1 MSRTPADPRRDAGGW
16 ATAGLWLRGTI
27 DLAGDIYRGTV
38 DIVENTHTTI
48 SERHRGLNPA
58 ADIEAPIR
66 RLVYRQVRDIGAL
79 SFALTRAGAAPS
91 RALAPWPTG
100 ARPADLSLHL
110 QSALNGV
117 CGDYLTRRG
126 NALAL
131 DMAFVDAEGHVLDL
145 AEAAARPQSGAG
157 PSDHLVLLIH
167 GLGMND
173 RHWQA
178 RGTDM
183 GARLA
188 DDLGAAVWRL
198 RYNTGQAIVDNGQAL
213 AEQLEQLWLADERPA
228 RTITL
233 VGHSMGGLVARC
245 ALEYAR
251 AAGLGW
257 VGCLDGLVCLGSPHR
272 GAPLARLGHLLARGL
287 SWSAYSRS
295 FVSLVEA
302 RSAGIKDLR
311 DGVAWPAGSGDEIG
325 PTGYL
330 PGYLLIAAT
339 LGVEDDDPLA
349 DTLGDLLVGV
359 SSAADARSG
368 AHGRNVALEVFPRLH
383 HFDLLYDDAVYA
395 HIRDWLVARQDASN
409 HNALNNKE

>member
-1 MSRTPADPRRDAGGW
+1 MSRMPPDKTRDASGW

-38 DIVENTHTTI
+38 DIVENTHSTI

-58 ADIEAPIR
+58 ARIEAPIR
-66 RLVYRQVRDIGAL
+66 RLVYRQVRDIGSL

-91 RALAPWPTG
+91 ARLAPWNG
-100 ARPADLSLHL
+100 QARAADLSLHL

-117 CGDYLTRRG
+117 CGDHLARRG

-131 DMAFVDAEGHVLDL
+131 DMTLVDAAGHVLDL
-145 AEAAARPQSGAG
+145 AEAAARPQASAG
-157 PSDHLVLLIH
+157 QPDHLVILIH

-178 RGTDM
+178 RNTDM

-198 RYNTGQAIVDNGQAL
+198 RYNTGQAILDNGRAL
-213 AEQLEQLWLADERPA
+213 AERLEQLWLADERPA

-251 AAGLGW
+251 ACGLGW
-257 VGCLDGLVCLGSPHR
+257 VGCLDAVVCLGSPHR
-272 GAPLARLGHLLARGL
+272 GAPLARLGHMLARGL
-287 SWSAYSRS
+287 NWSAYSRS
-295 FVSLVEA
+295 FVSVVDA

-311 DGVAWPAGSGDEIG
+311 DGVAWPAGDATEDGD
-325 PTGYL
+325 TGDL

-368 AHGRNVALEVFPRLH
+368 ASRRDVALEVFPRLN

-395 HIRDWLVARQDASN
+395 HIRDWLVARQDVK
-409 HNALNNKE
+409 HLNALNNKE